1 MEELRVCAFFDV
13 LGTREIMMGNDA
25 ERRHTLISLIR
36 KLQEKTS
43 DYSAGVQNLGQGVV
57 FSPSAQTTTF
67 SDNVAVS
74 FPLERMSLEGTMGN
88 KPHTFYV
95 ETSQFFDHLLIQVI
109 SAVWDGLKI
118 GVLFRGGISVGKL
131 VHDGKIIAGE
141 ALVKAVELEKNTKF
155 PRIEISQEVMELT
168 DENGNSVISNDL
180 KESLECIDGLWFVK
194 TLDLHIGYW
203 RDHNW
208 YRQQRGEQSEEIPP
222 ILIRIRRALDI
233 EYENA
238 RRTEVSSVIEKWD
251 WFMNKFEASFK
262 EGYWPRIDGAYEAA
276 CKVKLLG

>member
-13 LGTREIMMGNDA
+13 LGTREIMMGDDI
-25 ERRHTLISLIR
+25 ERRHALINLIR
-36 KLQEKTS
+36 RLQEKTS
-43 DYSAGVQNLGQGVV
+43 DYSAGVQNLGLGVS

-74 FPLERMSLEGTMGN
+74 FPLERMSLEGTVGN

-95 ETSQFFDHLLIQVI
+95 ETSQFFDHLLIQAI

-141 ALVKAVELEKNTKF
+141 ALVKAVELEKDTKY
-155 PRIEISQEVMELT
+155 PRIEISQEVMELV
-168 DENGNSVISNDL
+168 DENGNSVVSNDL
-180 KESLECIDGLWFVK
+180 KESLECIDDRWFVK

-208 YRQQRGEQSEEIPP
+208 YRQQKGEEPEEIPS
-222 ILIRIRRALDI
+222 ILARIRSALDA
-233 EYENA
+233 ENERA
-238 RRTEVSSVIEKWD
+238 MKTEAAPVIEKWN

-262 EGYWPRIDGAYEAA
+262 EGYWPRVSGAYEAA
-276 CKVKLLG
+276 CKVRC